1 MVPWRAFFFPHH
13 RISQISNQEAFEAL
27 RGAFCK
33 WGCPKSLRVDNGQPL
48 ASTEPSAT
56 SALALCLIA
65 YGIAVHTNRPGMPQ
79 ENGKVERQQ
88 GTSMRWAEV
97 KRCQTLR
104 EAQDKV
110 NEAVVI
116 QREQYPVSRLKG
128 QTRLQAF
135 PQLLEKQRPWQEA
148 TFDEQRVYDFLAQK
162 QFMRKV
168 STSGQIT
175 HFMHKPQIAPAYKG
189 QTVCLKFNAFTLNWE
204 VYAAN
209 GDFIKCVKA
218 DYLCADR
225 IKNMTVYSKN

>member
-1 MVPWRAFFFPHH
+1 MGLPKVPAGGQWPT
-13 RISQISNQEAFEAL
+13 ISL
-27 RGAFCK
+27 YRTFCHF
-33 WGCPKSLRVDNGQPL
+33 SL
-48 ASTEPSAT
+48 
-56 SALALCLIA
+56 
-65 YGIAVHTNRPGMPQ
+65 GIVSYRLWDCGTQ